1 VVVTYE
7 ARTYTLSNPFEAQM
21 VAALSLLYRSLLE
34 QDAEGLEHDEFWGER
49 LGIVTPH
56 SRDS

>member
-21 VAALSLLYRSLLE
+21 VAALSLLYWSLLE
-34 QDAEGLEHDEFWGER
+34 QNAEGLKHDEFWGER
-49 LGIVTPH
+49 PGIVWG
-56 SRDS
+56 